1 MDKRDELLL
10 PAVEALLAPLARLCV
25 AHGLPHAP
33 VEELLKR
40 AFVRAARDARAAS
53 GSAAGRDVS
62 QVATATGLSRREV
75 ARLTGELEP
84 LPAQRPSPAGR
95 ACAHW
100 LTHADFL
107 QPDGTPRPLPRT
119 GPAPSFETLAQAIT
133 RHVHPRSLLDE
144 MLRLELVQL
153 SDDGLTVQLQPERI
167 TPTQDDA
174 QMLGFL
180 GANVGDHL
188 AAATANVVHRDR
200 RHFEQAIYAD
210 ELSESSAAALADLAR
225 AHWSRL
231 RAELIPQLEQLI
243 AADQAAGRPGTH
255 RARLGLF
262 TYQEPESADDPPAA
276 VPIPPPPSAG

>member
-10 PAVEALLAPLARLCV
+10 PAIEALLVPLARLCV

-40 AFVRAARDARAAS
+40 AFVRAAREARQTAGAE
-53 GSAAGRDVS
+53 GSRDVS

-75 ARLTGELEP
+75 ARLSGDLP
-84 LPAQRPSPAGR
+84 RLPAPRPSPPGQLYAR
-95 ACAHW
+95 WMTSPDYAS
-100 LTHADFL
+100 
-107 QPDGTPRPLPRT
+107 PDGQPAALPRS
-119 GPAPSFETLAQAIT
+119 GPAPSFESLAQSIT

-144 MLRLELVQL
+144 MLRLGLLRL
-153 SDDGLTVQLQPERI
+153 SDDGQTVHFEPDRV

-174 QMLGFL
+174 QMIGFL

-200 RHFEQAIYAD
+200 RHFEQAIYAN
-210 ELSESSAAALADLAR
+210 ELSEASAAAIGDLAR
-225 AHWSRL
+225 THWARL
-231 RAELIPQLEQLI
+231 RAELIPELERLI

-262 TYQEPESADDPPAA
+262 TFHEPDPESPDATPPTPA
-276 VPIPPPPSAG
+276 P

>member
-10 PAVEALLAPLARLCV
+10 PALEALLVPLARLCV
-25 AHGLPHAP
+25 AHGLVHAP

-40 AFVRAARDARAAS
+40 AFVRAAREASS
-53 GSAAGRDVS
+53 GSGARDVS
-62 QVATATGLSRREV
+62 RVATATGLSRREV
-75 ARLTGELEP
+75 ARLSGELPP

-95 ACAHW
+95 LYAHW
-100 LTHADFL
+100 MTHPDCAG
-107 QPDGTPRPLPRT
+107 PDGQPLALPRS
-119 GPAPSFETLAQAIT
+119 GPAPSFESLAQSIT

-144 MLRLELVQL
+144 MLRLGLVSL
-153 SDDGLTVQLQPERI
+153 SDDGQTVHFEPDRV

-174 QMLGFL
+174 QMFGFL

-210 ELSESSAAALADLAR
+210 ELSEESAAAIADLAR
-225 AHWSRL
+225 AQWARL
-231 RAELIPQLEQLI
+231 RAELIPELERLI

-255 RARLGLF
+255 RARLGVF
-262 TYQEPESADDPPAA
+262 TYHEPDPEPSDAT
-276 VPIPPPPSAG
+276 PPHDPH

>member
-10 PAVEALLAPLARLCV
+10 AAVEALLVPLARLCV

-40 AFVRAARDARAAS
+40 AFVRAARDARQ
-53 GSAAGRDVS
+53 AAGGGGARDVS

-75 ARLTGELEP
+75 ARLSGELPP
-84 LPAQRPSPAGR
+84 LPAQHPSPAGR
-95 ACAHW
+95 LYAHW
-100 LTHADFL
+100 MTDPDCAG
-107 QPDGTPRPLPRT
+107 PDGQPRPLPRS
-119 GPAPSFETLAQAIT
+119 GPAPSFDSLAQSIT

-144 MLRLELVQL
+144 MLRLGLVRL
-153 SDDGLTVQLQPERI
+153 SEDGQTVHFEPDRV

-174 QMLGFL
+174 QMFGFL

-210 ELSESSAAALADLAR
+210 ELSAESAAAVADLAR
-225 AHWSRL
+225 AQWTRL
-231 RAELIPQLEQLI
+231 RAELIPELERLI

-255 RARLGLF
+255 RARLGVF
-262 TYQEPESADDPPAA
+262 TYHEPEPEPTDA
-276 VPIPPPPSAG
+276 PPPPP

>member
-10 PAVEALLAPLARLCV
+10 PALEALLAPLARLCV
-25 AHGLPHAP
+25 DHGLAHAP

-40 AFVRAARDARAAS
+40 AFVRAARDARQAA
-53 GSAAGRDVS
+53 GATGGRDVS

-75 ARLTGELEP
+75 ARLSGELSP

-95 ACAHW
+95 AYAHW
-100 LTHADFL
+100 MTSPDLCG
-107 QPDGTPRPLPRT
+107 PDGRPLALPRS
-119 GPAPSFETLAQAIT
+119 GPPPSFENLAQSIT

-144 MLRLELVQL
+144 MLRLGLVQL
-153 SDDGLTVQLQPERI
+153 SDDGQTVHFEPDRVS
-167 TPTQDDA
+167 PTQDDA
-174 QMLGFL
+174 QMFGFL

-188 AAATANVVHRDR
+188 AAAAANVAHRDR

-210 ELSESSAAALADLAR
+210 ELSAQSAAAIADLAR
-225 AHWSRL
+225 THWARL
-231 RAELIPQLEQLI
+231 RAELIPELEGLI

-262 TYQEPESADDPPAA
+262 TYNEPEPDDEAPPVAQ
-276 VPIPPPPSAG
+276 P

>member
-10 PAVEALLAPLARLCV
+10 AAVEALLVPLARLCV

-40 AFVRAARDARAAS
+40 AFVRAARDARQ
-53 GSAAGRDVS
+53 AAGGSGARDVS

-75 ARLTGELEP
+75 ARLSGELPP
-84 LPAQRPSPAGR
+84 LPAQHPSPAGR
-95 ACAHW
+95 LYAHW
-100 LTHADFL
+100 MTHRDCAG
-107 QPDGTPRPLPRT
+107 PDGQPRPLPRS
-119 GPAPSFETLAQAIT
+119 GPAPSFDSLAQSIT

-144 MLRLELVQL
+144 MLRLGQVRL
-153 SDDGLTVQLQPERI
+153 SEDGQTVHFEPDRV
-167 TPTQDDA
+167 TPAQDDA
-174 QMLGFL
+174 QMFGFL

-210 ELSESSAAALADLAR
+210 ELSEQSAAAVADLAR
-225 AHWSRL
+225 AQWTRL
-231 RAELIPQLEQLI
+231 RAELIPELERLI

-255 RARLGLF
+255 RARLGVF
-262 TYQEPESADDPPAA
+262 TYHEPEPEPTDA
-276 VPIPPPPSAG
+276 PPPPP

>member
-10 PAVEALLAPLARLCV
+10 PALEALLVPLARLCV
-25 AHGLPHAP
+25 AHGLAHAP

-40 AFVRAARDARAAS
+40 AFVRAAREASS
-53 GSAAGRDVS
+53 GSGARDVS
-62 QVATATGLSRREV
+62 RVATATGLSRREV
-75 ARLTGELEP
+75 ARLSGELPP

-95 ACAHW
+95 LYAHW
-100 LTHADFL
+100 MTHPDCAG
-107 QPDGTPRPLPRT
+107 PDGQPLALPRG
-119 GPAPSFETLAQAIT
+119 GPAPSFESLAQSIT

-144 MLRLELVQL
+144 MLRLGLVSL
-153 SDDGLTVQLQPERI
+153 SDDGQTVHFEPDRV

-174 QMLGFL
+174 QMFGFL

-210 ELSESSAAALADLAR
+210 ELSEDSAAAIADLAR
-225 AHWSRL
+225 AQWARL
-231 RAELIPQLEQLI
+231 RAELIPELERLI

-255 RARLGLF
+255 RARLGVF
-262 TYQEPESADDPPAA
+262 TFHEPDPEPSDATPA
-276 VPIPPPPSAG
+276 PNPH

>member
-10 PAVEALLAPLARLCV
+10 PAVESLLVPLARLCI

-40 AFVRAARDARAAS
+40 AFVRAAREARQ
-53 GSAAGRDVS
+53 AAGAAGARDVS

-75 ARLTGELEP
+75 ARLSGDLPE

-95 ACAHW
+95 AYAHW
-100 LTHADFL
+100 MTHPDYAG
-107 QPDGTPRPLPRT
+107 PDGLPAALPRS
-119 GPAPSFETLAQAIT
+119 GAAPSFDTLAQAIT

-144 MLRLELVQL
+144 MLRLGLARL
-153 SDDGLTVQLQPERI
+153 SDDGLTVYFEPDRVS
-167 TPTQDDA
+167 PTQDDA
-174 QMLGFL
+174 QMFGFL

-210 ELSESSAAALADLAR
+210 ELSEASAAAIADLAR
-225 AHWSRL
+225 TQWAKL
-231 RAELIPQLEQLI
+231 RAELIPELERLI
-243 AADQAAGRPGTH
+243 QADQAAGRPGTH

-262 TYQEPESADDPPAA
+262 TYNEPDPEPTDAKPPAQ
-276 VPIPPPPSAG
+276 PT